1 MVSVSLSFSASTASV
16 TMELASIRRFRPS
29 AIRRSVRRSVRH
41 LFFEKDP
48 STNGDGLSK
57 KVFRER
63 TMGVE
68 HGVWREG
75 GRIEENRKRGERV
88 QKRKE
93 GGIMNAFCVKPA
105 LHCR

>member
-16 TMELASIRRFRPS
+16 TMEFASIRRFRPS

-63 TMGVE
+63 TMGAE
-68 HGVWREG
+68 RGAGGEGGREG
-75 GRIEENRKRGERV
+75 GSRRIERRGA
-88 QKRKE
+88 KNARKE
-93 GGIMNAFCVKPA
+93 G
-105 LHCR
+105 